1 MTVMINNIENTNMSY
16 SIFYKL
22 LHENEDLQNKLLLKI
37 NIDNNIINYNIIK
50 SHMNQLNF
58 NDNEISNINF
68 LIDNNN
74 IGKKTNINFNYKMQ
88 LVEMK
93 INSKNIELQK
103 KAINIFLNNS
113 LILKMEKRRKEKEKE
128 EEKIKKKLNK
138 KIKEVIT
145 INSEKLITKNKEFLK
160 KISDPDFI
168 YLLKLYKSKPE
179 LFSNMYQFISNT
191 TNVQNINLKNIDLND
206 FKLYDDVYSK
216 LKIILS
222 NFKLTIPEDTC
233 KKLLKFFGGNY
244 DRTFRYLLSESYLQ

>member
-1 MTVMINNIENTNMSY
+1 MTAIINNIENTNMSY

-58 NDNEISNINF
+58 NDDEISNINF
-68 LIDNNN
+68 LIDKKNNE
-74 IGKKTNINFNYKMQ
+74 KKTNIKFKFKMQ
-88 LVEMK
+88 LIEMK

-103 KAINIFLNNS
+103 KAINIFLKNS
-113 LILKMEKRRKEKEKE
+113 LILKMEKKRKEKEKE

-160 KISDPDFI
+160 KLAFDPRFYI
-168 YLLKLYKSKPE
+168 
-179 LFSNMYQFISNT
+179 FT
-191 TNVQNINLKNIDLND
+191 KNI
-206 FKLYDDVYSK
+206 
-216 LKIILS
+216 
-222 NFKLTIPEDTC
+222 
-233 KKLLKFFGGNY
+233 
-244 DRTFRYLLSESYLQ
+244 